1 MERRRARSL
10 VAFGLL
16 VVAAIAAGCALAPTQ
31 GPGDPPAGDL
41 PAVALTCG
49 DDHVFGP
56 EALSA
61 VGEAHLAVDALGDAL
76 RGFLSTPEGA
86 PFGTSSWVR
95 VSEMADRVQFIGR
108 RPNDE
113 GWLVVGFR
121 ARDGKWELD
130 LAGECK
136 PRVVLGGGL
145 GPADWWID
153 PARPPLGREATEFD
167 ALVLERACASGQSSD
182 GRIAPPFVLYEPD
195 AVVLTFGVVLKPGG
209 QRCPGHPPGTYHVRL
224 DEPIGDRWLLDGG
237 VFPPRDA
244 TKPPSP

>member
-1 MERRRARSL
+1 MAI
-10 VAFGLL
+10 GLL
-16 VVAAIAAGCALAPTQ
+16 VVAALLAGCALVPTQ
-31 GPGDPPAGDL
+31 GPAVPPAVDL

-56 EALSA
+56 QALTA
-61 VGEAHLAVDALGDAL
+61 VGEAHLAVDAPGDAL
-76 RGFLSTPEGA
+76 RAFLATPEGA
-86 PFGTSSWVR
+86 AFGTSSWVR
-95 VSEMADRVQFIGR
+95 TSETADRVQFIGR
-108 RPNDE
+108 RPNDA

-121 ARDGKWELD
+121 VRNGNWELD
-130 LAGECK
+130 LAAECK

-153 PARPPLGREATEFD
+153 PAAPRPGPDATEFD
-167 ALVLERACASGQSSD
+167 VLVLERACAGGQSSD
-182 GRIAPPFVLYEPD
+182 GRIAPPFVLYEAD

-209 QRCPGHPPGTYHVRL
+209 QRCPGHPPGSYHVTL

-244 TKPPSP
+244 TTAPSP

>member
-1 MERRRARSL
+1 
-10 VAFGLL
+10 
-16 VVAAIAAGCALAPTQ
+16 VVAAVLAGCALVPTE
-31 GPGDPPAGDL
+31 GPADPPTGDL

-56 EALSA
+56 EALTTI
-61 VGEAHLAVDALGDAL
+61 GEAHLAVDPAGDAL
-76 RGFLSTPEGA
+76 RAFLASPEGA
-86 PFGTSSWVR
+86 PFVTPSWVR
-95 VSEMADRVQFIGR
+95 VSETADRVQFIGR

-113 GWLVVGFR
+113 GWLFVNFV
-121 ARDGKWELD
+121 ARDDHWELD

-153 PARPPLGREATEFD
+153 PASPPLGRDATEFD
-167 ALVLERACASGQSSD
+167 VLVLERACAGGQSSE

-195 AVVLTFGVVLKPGG
+195 SVVLTFGVVLTPGG
-209 QRCPGHPPGTYHVRL
+209 ARCPGHPPGSYHVRL

>member
-1 MERRRARSL
+1 L
-10 VAFGLL
+10 GVVFGLL
-16 VVAAIAAGCALAPTQ
+16 MVAAILASCALVPTQ
-31 GPGDPPAGDL
+31 SPADPPAGDL

-49 DDHVFGP
+49 DDQVFGP
-56 EALSA
+56 QALTE
-61 VGEAHLAVDALGDAL
+61 VGEAHLAVDAPGDAL
-76 RGFLSTPEGA
+76 RAFLASPEGA
-86 PFGTSSWVR
+86 AFGTSSWVR
-95 VSEMADRVQFIGR
+95 VTETADHVQFIGR

-113 GWLVVGFR
+113 GWLVVGF
-121 ARDGKWELD
+121 AVRDGEWALD

-153 PARPPLGREATEFD
+153 PASPPFSREATEFD
-167 ALVLERACASGQSSD
+167 VLVLERACASGQSSE

-195 AVVLTFGVVLKPGG
+195 SVVLTFGVVLTPGG
-209 QRCPGHPPGTYHVRL
+209 GRCPGHPPGSYHMKL

-244 TKPPSP
+244 TKPPGP

>member
-1 MERRRARSL
+1 ML
-10 VAFGLL
+10 
-16 VVAAIAAGCALAPTQ
+16 AGCALAPTQ
-31 GPGDPPAGDL
+31 APADPPASDL

-56 EALSA
+56 EALTA
-61 VGEAHLAVDALGDAL
+61 VGQVHLADGPGDAL
-76 RGFLSTPEGA
+76 RAFLATPEGA
-86 PFGTSSWVR
+86 AFGTSSWVR
-95 VSEMADRVQFIGR
+95 VSETADRVQFIGR

-113 GWLVVGFR
+113 GWLVVGFFV
-121 ARDGKWELD
+121 RDGKWELA

-153 PARPPLGREATEFD
+153 PANPPRGRDATEFD
-167 ALVLERACASGQSSD
+167 ALVLERACAGGQSSD

-195 AVVLTFGVVLKPGG
+195 AVVVTFGVVLKPGG
-209 QRCPGHPPGTYHVRL
+209 QRCPGHPPGSYHVRL

-244 TKPPSP
+244 TTAPSP